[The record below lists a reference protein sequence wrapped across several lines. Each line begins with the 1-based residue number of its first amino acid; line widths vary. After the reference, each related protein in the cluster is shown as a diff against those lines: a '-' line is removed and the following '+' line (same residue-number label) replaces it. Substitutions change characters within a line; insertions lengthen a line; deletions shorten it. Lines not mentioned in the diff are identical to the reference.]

1 MYACTLII
9 SHNKSFNKHHHSSSS
24 HSLKTEE
31 ENNEKF
37 TSPNKYAVRVYDLK
51 KFDDLPVHQST
62 KILNSSPIS
71 QVFNPSKNPSDYG
84 LHFYKSGF
92 YEYNTLKNV
101 LLIDIK
107 SSCIYSYFKTTRKH
121 SWPYSGGLGSNF
133 PRNAFIYFF
142 TFVSNT
148 DVFLYKVV
156 SKNKMFF
163 KKIV

>member
-51 KFDDLPVHQST
+51 KSDDLPVHQST

-84 LHFYKSGF
+84 PHFYKSGL
-92 YEYNTLKNV
+92 YEYNTLKN
-101 LLIDIK
+101 LLLMDIK
-107 SSCIYSYFKTTRKH
+107 SSCIYSYFKTT
-121 SWPYSGGLGSNF
+121 
-133 PRNAFIYFF
+133 
-142 TFVSNT
+142 
-148 DVFLYKVV
+148 
-156 SKNKMFF
+156 
-163 KKIV
+163 